1 MKGLILFKLIS
12 AMIMVESGGNPNAF
26 NPKEDAAGV
35 LQIRPIMV
43 AELNRLGIE
52 FSLDDRYSRTKSVE
66 AFEKWVEIKNYTNPE
81 VIARKWNGGPSGH
94 LKSTTLNYWRK
105 VSNLMYPKF
114 YKCDLK

>member
-26 NPKEDAAGV
+26 NIKENAAGV

-66 AFEKWVEIKNYTNPE
+66 AFEKWVKLKNYTNPE

-94 LKSTTLNYWRK
+94 LKPTTFNYWIK